1 MGSPSV
7 GDVVIIPFPYSDL
20 TQSKRRPALVL
31 AEVGRGDFLLCQI
44 TSKQYGDLHALP
56 LNESDFVSGG
66 IKRDSFI
73 RGFKLFTGSEALILG
88 VAGHLTHSKLS
99 EVIGQLV
106 EMLFAS
112 LSDDTF

>member
-1 MGSPSV
+1 MGPPSV

-31 AEVGRGDFLLCQI
+31 AEVGKGD
-44 TSKQYGDLHALP
+44 SYALP

-73 RGFKLFTGSEALILG
+73 RGFKLFTGSEALMLG
-88 VAGHLTHSKLS
+88 VAGHLTHAKLS

-106 EMLFAS
+106 DMLSAC

>member
-1 MGSPSV
+1 MGAPSV

-20 TQSKRRPALVL
+20 SQSKRRPALVL

-44 TSKQYGDLHALP
+44 TSKQYDDVNALP
-56 LNESDFVSGG
+56 LNEADFLSGG

-73 RGFKLFTGSEALILG
+73 RGAKLFTGSEALILG

-99 EVIGQLV
+99 EVIGQLI
-106 EMLFAS
+106 EMLSAC
-112 LSDDTF
+112 LKDDTF

>member
-44 TSKQYGDLHALP
+44 TSKQYGDLHALS

-73 RGFKLFTGSEALILG
+73 RVFKLFTGSEALILG
-88 VAGHLTHSKLS
+88 VAGQLTHSKLS

-106 EMLFAS
+106 EMLS
-112 LSDDTF
+112 TCLRDDTF

>member
-1 MGSPSV
+1 MGTPSV

-20 TQSKRRPALVL
+20 TQSNRRPAL
-31 AEVGRGDFLLCQI
+31 
-44 TSKQYGDLHALP
+44 P
-56 LNESDFVSGG
+56 LN
-66 IKRDSFI
+66 
-73 RGFKLFTGSEALILG
+73 EALILG